1 MRLNL
6 NKVIKVLMTL
16 ILCANIIIPISI
28 LLDNNKS
35 IFLMDHAQF
44 YLNIING
51 SEALIIGTSSGPYDL
66 DPVNAWESASNNVI
80 EQVAEGLFSYNYS
93 DPDLPRINLLAESY
107 WWQNNV
113 TLQIQLR
120 KGVLF
125 HDGTVFNAVAAKWN
139 FDRINYLINATGTL
153 PGFPVPV
160 AQTESLWRLPN
171 GKPIINNTAT
181 VGNYNITITLNGVF
195 SPFLDL
201 LCYTNAYM
209 LSPSSTPATDWI
221 DLTT

>member
-6 NKVIKVLMTL
+6 IKVIKVLMTL

-35 IFLMDHAQF
+35 IFLIDLKFCTA
-44 YLNIING
+44 
-51 SEALIIGTSSGPYDL
+51 SGPYDL
-66 DPVNAWESASNNVI
+66 DPVNAWDIASNNVI
-80 EQVAEGLFSYNYS
+80 EQVAEGLFSYNY
-93 DPDLPRINLLAESY
+93 PEVDLPRINLLAESY

-139 FDRINYLINATGTL
+139 FDRINYFINATGTL
-153 PGFPVPV
+153 PATTPI

-171 GKPIINNTAT
+171 GKPIMNNTAT

-195 SPFLDL
+195 SPF
-201 LCYTNAYM
+201 
-209 LSPSSTPATDWI
+209 
-221 DLTT
+221 